1 MMSQEVLMPL
11 LRPWR
16 FVVATALAIG
26 VSAPVAAQ
34 MSRAEALKALEQ
46 PAPAARLMGVERL
59 AEVGIMAD
67 AERLVPSLRDA
78 APAVH
83 ERAASALWQ
92 IWSRSGDPLIDELF
106 ARGVSQMAAAA
117 LSDALSTFDE
127 IVRRRPAF
135 AEGWNKRATVYFLLG
150 RYAESLKDV
159 DEVLQRNRHHFGA
172 LSGAEAR
179 QRAAGAGVLPAC
191 AGGESESR
199 GTRSVDPDP
208 RGARAQEEPQH
219 GLTESGQTA
228 R

>member
-1 MMSQEVLMPL
+1 MIGPGVHMPL

-16 FVVATALAIG
+16 FAVAIALAIWICA
-26 VSAPVAAQ
+26 SVAAQ
-34 MSRAEALKALEQ
+34 MSRDQALKALEQ
-46 PAPAARLMGVERL
+46 PAPAARLVGVERL
-59 AEVGIMAD
+59 AEVGVMAD
-67 AERLVPSLRDA
+67 AEWLVSSLRDA
-78 APAVH
+78 APAVR

-117 LSDALSTFDE
+117 LGDALVTFDE

-172 LSGAEAR
+172 LSGAGQIHLQLGNERLALEFF
-179 QRAAGAGVLPAC
+179 QRALAVNPNLEGLDQLIPILKERVRKK
-191 AGGESESR
+191 SR
-199 GTRSVDPDP
+199 NT
-208 RGARAQEEPQH
+208 
-219 GLTESGQTA
+219 T
-228 R
+228 